1 MQSDALRISGRQGG
15 TMDRLRATR
24 LRLEQI
30 LFELDRLEPSLLRL
44 VGFIVFLLG
53 LGRVLML
60 VFQAHV
66 RP

>member
-1 MQSDALRISGRQGG
+1 ME
-15 TMDRLRATR
+15 RLRAAR

-30 LFELDRLEPSLLRL
+30 LTELDRLEPSLLRL

>member
-1 MQSDALRISGRQGG
+1 ME
-15 TMDRLRATR
+15 RLRATR

-30 LFELDRLEPSLLRL
+30 LTELDRLEPSLLRL